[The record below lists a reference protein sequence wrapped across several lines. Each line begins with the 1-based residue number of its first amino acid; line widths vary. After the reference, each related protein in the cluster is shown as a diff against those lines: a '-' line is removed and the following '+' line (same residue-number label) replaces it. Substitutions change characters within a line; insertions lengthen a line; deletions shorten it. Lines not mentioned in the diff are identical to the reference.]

1 MGYSYLIPTLLDAP
15 EGYDVTVDYSPDQL
29 TRRLRGGVGKVRWTT
44 RVYHD
49 GRIVG
54 GQEREVDFSQS
65 SIEPLRYVWR
75 GTDFA
80 YNGRPGYVENS
91 FATLGNDAEFTTKH
105 PVGTYG
111 FYSAPGKPSFRG
123 DADFK
128 FGSPPVIAT
137 VARFRR
143 LIEAY
148 PTSWLD
154 RERGYGESL
163 VFINPYSR
171 PILANIRG
179 HDGRV
184 LPRLRVEPQS
194 GAMMRLEPLLRD
206 DEARWVGRLQITAN
220 NRCLIFHVRHA
231 FGDPTNIV
239 DHEHLDPFRAD
250 TTHLP
255 AFQAIRQGIGRYLKM
270 RFGITMGRM

>member
-15 EGYDVTVDYSPDQL
+15 EGYDVTVDYARDQL
-29 TRRLRGGVGKVRWTT
+29 TRRLRGGAGRVRWTT
-44 RVYHD
+44 RIYHD
-49 GRIVG
+49 GQVVG
-54 GQEREVDFSQS
+54 GQERDLDFSKPD
-65 SIEPLRYVWR
+65 IAPLRYVWR
-75 GTDFA
+75 GTEFD
-80 YNGRPGYVENS
+80 YQGRPGYVENS
-91 FATLGNDAEFTTKH
+91 FSALDAETEFTTKM

-111 FYSAPGKPSFRG
+111 FYSARNKPSFRG

-163 VFINPYSR
+163 VFINPYAR
-171 PILANIRG
+171 PILANLQS
-179 HDGRV
+179 HDGRS
-184 LPRLRVEPQS
+184 LPRLRVQPQS
-194 GAMMRLEPLLRD
+194 GALMRLEPLLRV
-206 DEARWVGRLQITAN
+206 DEPRWIGRLQITAN

-231 FGDPTNIV
+231 FGDHTNIV

-270 RFGITMGRM
+270 RFGITLGRM